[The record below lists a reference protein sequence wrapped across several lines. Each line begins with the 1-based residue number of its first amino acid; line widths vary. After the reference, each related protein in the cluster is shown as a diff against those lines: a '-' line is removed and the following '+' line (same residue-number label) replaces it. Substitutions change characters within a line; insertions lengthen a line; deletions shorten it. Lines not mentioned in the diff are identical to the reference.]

1 MRNRIV
7 SGAWRAWVT
16 LLLLAGGCE
25 RVDGTRSVP
34 AALDKETLRTEAV
47 RGPVRVAVEAAP
59 LPVRLSDE
67 PKLTV
72 TIEYET
78 GVEIEKPPFGDAV
91 GDFVVRDF
99 RESLPEV
106 RGNREVIR
114 QVYVLEPTRTGPAQ
128 IDPILISFTD
138 RRPQGDGKRHRLET
152 EALTLDV
159 TSMVGGSAPSLKDLK
174 GFDNPMALPEP
185 GVPAGW
191 WAFGVAV
198 AVAVGAAVL
207 AYVRRRRGPLAASV
221 LSPRE
226 QATRELHGLWD
237 SEIARRDV
245 KRFYVELTDIVR
257 RYIERST
264 GIRAPEQTTEE
275 FLREVGRG
283 EVFSRDER
291 QRLKDFL
298 ESADLV
304 KFAAYRPDS
313 KDVDEAYR
321 RAGRFVGTAE
331 GEVAAA

>member
-1 MRNRIV
+1 
-7 SGAWRAWVT
+7 
-16 LLLLAGGCE
+16 LA
-25 RVDGTRSVP
+25 DGTQSARATS
-34 AALDKETLRTEAV
+34 ARTEVV
-47 RGPVRVAVEAAP
+47 RGPVRVVVEAGP

-72 TIEYET
+72 TIEYES

-106 RGNREVIR
+106 RGSREVIR
-114 QVYVLEPTRTGPAQ
+114 QVYVLEPMRTGPAQ
-128 IDPILISFTD
+128 IDPIPMTFTD
-138 RRPQGDGKRHRLET
+138 RRPQGDGKQHQLET

-159 TSMVGGSAPSLKDLK
+159 TSMVGGSVPSLADLK
-174 GFDNPMALPEP
+174 GFDDPLALPEP
-185 GVPAGW
+185 GVPYGW
-191 WAFGVAV
+191 WLLGAAIT
-198 AVAVGAAVL
+198 VAVGVAVL

-226 QATRELHGLWD
+226 QATRELNGLWSSD
-237 SEIARRDV
+237 IARRDV

-264 GIRAPEQTTEE
+264 GIHAPEQTTEE

-283 EVFSRDER
+283 GVFSRDER

-304 KFAAYRPDS
+304 KFAAHRPNAE
-313 KDVDEAYR
+313 DVDEAYR
-321 RAGRFVGTAE
+321 RAGRFVGAAG